1 MVVQSDVFWK
11 AGLATLIIFFL
22 GIYIGYWLD
31 SGRVEQIRKEY
42 QEMDIRWSDARV
54 QTMYYNVFGNSSNF
68 CEPAIEANL
77 KFADRV
83 YEDGLRIEQYE
94 RINKL
99 TPSLIT
105 EKTRYVL
112 LKLQFWLNSIELKK
126 NCNADYTNLVY
137 FYSHYNGTMQ
147 EEVQGA
153 VLLDLKKDCG
163 KNLMLIPLPIDL
175 DIITIDIIK
184 KQYGIE
190 KTPTILIN
198 ESIKLEG
205 MQTKNELEKYI
216 KC

>member
-1 MVVQSDVFWK
+1 MVIQSDVFWK

-22 GIYIGYWLD
+22 GIYVGYWLD
-31 SGRVEQIRKEY
+31 SSRVEEIRKEY
-42 QEMDIRWSDARV
+42 QEMDIRGSDARL
-54 QTMYYNVFGNSSNF
+54 QTMYYNVFENSSNF
-68 CEPAIEANL
+68 CESAIEGNL
-77 KFADRV
+77 KFADKE
-83 YEDGLRIEQYE
+83 YEYGLRIEQYE

-126 NCNADYTNLVY
+126 TCNADYTTIVY

-153 VLLDLKKDCG
+153 VLLDLKKNCG
-163 KNLMLIPLPIDL
+163 KNLMLIPLPVDL
-175 DIITIDIIK
+175 DIITMDVIK

-190 KTPTILIN
+190 KTPVILIN